1 MPTALPR
8 GDAFLFPINIDPNLL
23 THAAGSGA
31 GQKRRDHSSP
41 PPHAAPSARSPLP
54 QQPATNQR
62 PVASHPVAHQPL
74 PSQRGKART
83 APLPTAARTPACHA
97 NSLAQTEP
105 PASRTHGFFK
115 RRCSGNVPPILPKS
129 RSPRLADFGRVH
141 MGPPPSPSLRHSI
154 SRWLAA
160 PPGPGGASWGWD
172 VGRGLLAREGASP
185 QPGCSPL
192 AAVGMQG
199 LRSALTQREEQA
211 EASEEQGGLREPS
224 FRAHF
229 EGLLCME
236 RTWCWCGF
244 WWWWFAF
251 FERPGYLQV
260 TYNIRAALFP
270 QPNMAGWSG
279 AGSKKSVNAM
289 VGGFQPG
296 KWEGRKIFP

>member
-1 MPTALPR
+1 MQRPQ
-8 GDAFLFPINIDPNLL
+8 FP
-23 THAAGSGA
+23 
-31 GQKRRDHSSP
+31 P
-41 PPHAAPSARSPLP
+41 PPHAVLSAQSLLP

-62 PVASHPVAHQPL
+62 TVASHPQPTSHRL
-74 PSQRGKART
+74 PSEAKPELP
-83 APLPTAARTPACHA
+83 PLPTAAHTPAWHA
-97 NSLAQTEP
+97 NSLALRQNLQQAGCTAFLSED
-105 PASRTHGFFK
+105 AVATY
-115 RRCSGNVPPILPKS
+115 
-129 RSPRLADFGRVH
+129 
-141 MGPPPSPSLRHSI
+141 PPSCLKAGHPGWRISAGCMLDHLRPRPCGTASLAGSLLPR
-154 SRWLAA
+154 
-160 PPGPGGASWGWD
+160 GPEALLGAGMWGG
-172 VGRGLLAREGASP
+172 GLLAREGVSP

-192 AAVGMQG
+192 AAVCMQG
-199 LRSALTQREEQA
+199 VKSTLTQREEQA
-211 EASEEQGGLREPS
+211 EASEEQGGLREPG

-270 QPNMAGWSG
+270 QPNMAGWSS

-289 VGGFQPG
+289 VGGFQQG